1 MMVTLLVVDGIC
13 KLADSL
19 GKKEISTLGEQ
30 CRKYLVIAFI
40 LAVVGKFFVAIN
52 PGNPNYMS
60 ASMITAYL
68 LEIVVY
74 VLYLRILGKVR
85 MMQRSRDKWRRERIW
100 SISWKHRI

>member
-19 GKKEISTLGEQ
+19 GKKISTLGEQ
-30 CRKYLVIAFI
+30 RRKYLVIAFI

-100 SISWKHRI
+100 SISWKPII